1 MKKLKRIIGI
11 GVLVAVVGLA
21 VFGAINRTMAKSEIS
36 EVDHLDEFSV
46 DLSNGNGGN
55 GNGNTDELVIGTTT
69 PLLDHNISSTP
80 LALLPV
86 GELDQ
91 NEIDALL
98 FMREEEKLA
107 RDVYNFLAAHWGLPA
122 FSNIASSEQTHMN
135 IVLDLINRYE
145 LNDSAAAQAGVF
157 NNADLQNLYNQ
168 LTAQGSL
175 SIEEAF
181 KVGAAIEEID
191 ILDLQLRLP
200 QTDQADIQ
208 QVFESLLNGSY
219 NHLNAF
225 VSNLLNRTG
234 VTYVP
239 QYLSTEV
246 YQSILSADSTASGS
260 GFGSGSG
267 NGNGRK

>member
-1 MKKLKRIIGI
+1 MKKLNRIIGI
-11 GVLVAVVGLA
+11 GVLVAVVGLL
-21 VFGAINRTMAKSEIS
+21 VFGAINRTMAKSELA

-55 GNGNTDELVIGTTT
+55 GNGNSDELVVGTTT

-80 LALLPV
+80 LALLPA
-86 GELDQ
+86 GEVDQ

-107 RDVYNFLAAHWGLPA
+107 RDVYNFLAAQWGLPV

-135 IVLDLINRYE
+135 SVLDLISRYG
-145 LNDSAAAQAGVF
+145 LTDPASDQAGVF

-191 ILDLQLRLP
+191 ILDLQQRLS

-208 QVFESLLNGSY
+208 LVFENLLNGSY

-225 VSNLLNRTG
+225 VSNLLYRTG

-239 QYLSTEV
+239 QYLSADT
-246 YQSILSADSTASGS
+246 YQSILSADTTAGGS
-260 GFGSGSG
+260 GYG
-267 NGNGRK
+267 NGGNGKGKN